1 MMRNRI
7 LAAAALL
14 CFLTVLLPRP
24 VCAQETAQELSGKD
38 LVTGKEGFASCD
50 WLFDGTRN
58 LRTIQPNAVLEL
70 EAEQGI
76 GSLYLMFDVE
86 YGPYTLVNE
95 DSGKTFRCGENRF
108 LHEYIDLT
116 EIFGQ
121 APKKAS
127 LHFGED
133 APKLQELRA
142 FTLGDPPADVQRW
155 RTAPAEG
162 VDLML
167 FSAHSD
173 DEQLFFAGVLPY
185 YGGELGYDVQ
195 VAYLTRHAN
204 YGTTRPHEALDGLW
218 ACGVTIYPVFG
229 DFLDYYT
236 ESLSTAYQSYANRG
250 IDQEQLL
257 SYVVE
262 QLRRAK
268 PLVALGHDVNGE
280 YGHGMHRMYSE
291 LLQKAVEVSGDPT
304 AFPESAEAYGTW
316 DVPKTY
322 LHLYPEGKIH
332 MNWDQPLEHFDGM
345 TAYEV
350 SKELGYPAHVSQYD
364 GFSWYMHGHD
374 TAEDIPHIGP
384 CDYGLYR
391 TTVGPD
397 QEGTDLFEH
406 LTTRAE
412 QKRQEEEARILEE
425 ERRIQEEE
433 ARRKAAQEAQQAES
447 TQPAVDDAEVEKSE
461 NSVKTSGIIGISGVL
476 FALSIALIF
485 LLHHVLK
492 RN

>member
-1 MMRNRI
+1 MRNKI
-7 LAAAALL
+7 LAAAVLL
-14 CFLTVLLPRP
+14 CFLTVLLPQP
-24 VCAQETAQELSGKD
+24 VYAGETAQELSGKA
-38 LVTGKEGFASCD
+38 LVTGKEGFDSCD

-70 EAEQGI
+70 GAEAGI
-76 GSLYLMFDVE
+76 GSLYLMFDAE

-95 DSGKTFRCGENRF
+95 DSGQTFQCGENGF
-108 LHEYIDLT
+108 LHEYIDLV
-116 EIFGQ
+116 EAFGQ
-121 APKKAS
+121 APQKAS
-127 LHFGED
+127 LHFGEE

-142 FTLGDPPADVQRW
+142 FTPGEPPADVQRW
-155 RTAPAEG
+155 RTAPEDG

-185 YGGELGYDVQ
+185 YAGELGYDVQ
-195 VAYLTRHAN
+195 VAYLTRHGN

-250 IDQEQLL
+250 IDQDQLL

-280 YGHGMHRMYSE
+280 YGHGMHRMYSD

-304 AFPESAEAYGTW
+304 AFPESAETYGVW

-322 LHLYPEGKIH
+322 LHLYPDGKIH
-332 MNWDQPLEHFDGM
+332 MNWDQPLAHFDGM

-350 SKELGYPAHVSQYD
+350 SKKLGYPAHVSQYD
-364 GFSWYMHGHD
+364 GFAWYMHGHD
-374 TAEDIPHIGP
+374 TAEDITNIGP

-397 QEGTDLFEH
+397 EAGNDFFEN

-412 QKRQEEEARILEE
+412 QKRQEEEARILAEE
-425 ERRIQEEE
+425 KRIQEEE
-433 ARRKAAQEAQQAES
+433 ARRKAAEEAQKS
-447 TQPAVDDAEVEKSE
+447 TQPTVNDVEFE
-461 NSVKTSGIIGISGVL
+461 NPQYSVKKAGIIGASG
-476 FALSIALIF
+476 ALIALIAAFSF